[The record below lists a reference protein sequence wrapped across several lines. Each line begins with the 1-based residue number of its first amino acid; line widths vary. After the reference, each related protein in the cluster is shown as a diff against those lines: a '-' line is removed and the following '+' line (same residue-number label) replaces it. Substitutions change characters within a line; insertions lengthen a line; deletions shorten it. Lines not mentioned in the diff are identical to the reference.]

1 MIIVTIFQAII
12 IIILILRTLF
22 LYDEKDR
29 QKLSLLASNAGKQYL
44 DKIVKRGQK

>member
-22 LYDEKDR
+22 LYDEKT
-29 QKLSLLASNAGKQYL
+29 
-44 DKIVKRGQK
+44 DKNYHF